1 MFPSGKTCG
10 LGDNVKGMECCV
22 SNPARLVIVGGFCV
36 IAIVGLAAMFSPAL
50 REDRGQFDGR
60 VGYATNRYPGSTPYQ
75 VRSASAAAFNNPR
88 GFCMVPPAASA
99 AAFNNSWG
107 FCTVP
112 PAASATPLPVNT
124 RWNGIVAPPISPQAE
139 RPQVIKEFAM
149 EAVSAEGFGAR
160 VTGVMGNSNA
170 QKGGLQAGDI
180 ITKVGATDVRDVQH
194 LKLLLSEAPPEANIA
209 VEILRDGNPKRLS
222 VMVGEG
228 EMEGVTPIVR

>member
-10 LGDNVKGMECCV
+10 LGDSVKGMECCV

-36 IAIVGLAAMFSPAL
+36 IAIVGLAAMFFPAP
-50 REDRGQFDGR
+50 REDMGQFDDR
-60 VGYATNRYPGSTPYQ
+60 VIYATNRYPGTAPYQ
-75 VRSASAAAFNNPR
+75 VPS
-88 GFCMVPPAASA
+88 ASA

-112 PAASATPLPVNT
+112 PAASPTPLPVDT

-139 RPQVIKEFAM
+139 RPRVIKEFGM

-194 LKLLLSEAPPEANIA
+194 LKLLLSQAPPEANIA